1 MTHTLAWL
9 AIVAGVAL
17 LTAAITRIVSRPRE
31 LPLSEIQE
39 LKRKLTHAG
48 MDSLEGDAPSRPLLP
63 SA

>member
-31 LPLSEIQE
+31 VSLPEIQE
-39 LKRKLTHAG
+39 LKRKLTHA
-48 MDSLEGDAPSRPLLP
+48 DLEGDAPSRPLLP